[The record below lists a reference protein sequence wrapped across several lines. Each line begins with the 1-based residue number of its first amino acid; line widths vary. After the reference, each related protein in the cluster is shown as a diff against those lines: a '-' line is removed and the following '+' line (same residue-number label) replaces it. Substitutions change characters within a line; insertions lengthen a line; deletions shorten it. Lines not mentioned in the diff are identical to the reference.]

1 MCVLYLNLKSL
12 YLNLKSKFFQI
23 ARESNLM
30 LILVWNA
37 DMEYGSLLSTP
48 RMVVVYLIKS

>member
-23 ARESNLM
+23 ARESHLM